1 MKRIIS
7 LMLMALPLGAMAQ
20 IPEFSNLV
28 AQHGNNENVTVINI
42 DKNMMALMGEQEEE
56 FKNIELI
63 ELIMTENKELG
74 NEIATATHTIAK
86 ECNASTL
93 ISRNSTEEQITVYT
107 LSKDEKITNIILV
120 ISAEGQYGA
129 SVITGEIAIEDIDK
143 LIQVQ
148 M

>member
-56 FKNIELI
+56 LKSIELI
-63 ELIMTENKELG
+63 ELIMTEN
-74 NEIATATHTIAK
+74 
-86 ECNASTL
+86 
-93 ISRNSTEEQITVYT
+93 
-107 LSKDEKITNIILV
+107 
-120 ISAEGQYGA
+120 
-129 SVITGEIAIEDIDK
+129 
-143 LIQVQ
+143 
-148 M
+148 